1 MFRSSEARGANR
13 ACGSDRALSWA
24 MYLGAFASG
33 VIVLLIVVLL
43 VVESAP
49 ALRAVGFGF
58 FTDPSW
64 HPASGAGAGRFN
76 LLPMAAGSLLVTA
89 GAMALAGPLGLL
101 SAVVCQAWLPPW
113 LRLVY
118 RRMLDLMAGVPSVV
132 YGLWGLMVLAPI
144 ILQWR
149 APGVSLLAGVVVLG
163 LMILP
168 TVALL
173 SAAALARVP
182 EEYTRGAIALGLGP
196 ARVLWGVSIPAARSG
211 ILTGLVLAIG
221 RALGET
227 MAVLMV
233 TGNVVAV
240 PRSFFDPLRALTS
253 NIALEMAYATGD
265 HRSALFV
272 SGLVLTLMVAALVG
286 IAEVISK
293 GRIHA

>member
-1 MFRSSEARGANR
+1 MSHSSEAHRFDGPLWM
-13 ACGSDRALSWA
+13 DRALRWS
-24 MYLGAFASG
+24 MLVTAFVSG
-33 VIVLLIVVLL
+33 GIVLLIVVLL
-43 VVESAP
+43 VLESLP
-49 ALRAVGFGF
+49 ALRAAGPGFV
-58 FTDPSW
+58 TDPSW
-64 HPASGAGAGRFN
+64 HPATGAGHFN
-76 LLPMAAGSLLVTA
+76 LLPMAAGSLLVTL
-89 GAMALAGPLGLL
+89 GAIALAGPLGLL
-101 SAVVCQAWLPPW
+101 SAVVCQIYFPPW
-113 LRLVY
+113 LRLGY
-118 RRMLDLMAGVPSVV
+118 RRMLELMAGVPSVV

-173 SAAALARVP
+173 SASALARVP

-196 ARVLWGVSIPAARSG
+196 ARVLWGVSVPAARSG
-211 ILTGLVLAIG
+211 IVTGCVLAVG

-233 TGNVVAV
+233 TGNVVGV
-240 PRSFFDPLRALTS
+240 PRSLFDPVRALTS
-253 NIALEMAYATGD
+253 NIALEMAYAMGD

-286 IAEVISK
+286 LAEVISK